1 MQINLKKMSPT
12 AKIPT
17 RGSAMAAGYDLYA
30 DLAQPITIHPHT
42 TAMIST
48 GIAVE
53 IPEGYF
59 GGIFARSGLAAREML
74 RPGNCVGVVDSDYRN
89 EIKVALHSDGE
100 EDHVIEPGERIAQ
113 LVIIP
118 FLSVEFRETEK
129 LGETERGMGGF
140 GSTGK

>member
-1 MQINLKKMSPT
+1 MQINLKK
-12 AKIPT
+12 I
-17 RGSAMAAGYDLYA
+17 AAGYDLYA
-30 DLAQPITIHPHT
+30 DLAEPITIHPHT

-100 EDHVIEPGERIAQ
+100 EDRVIEPGERIAQ

>member
-1 MQINLKKMSPT
+1 MQINLKK
-12 AKIPT
+12 I
-17 RGSAMAAGYDLYA
+17 AAGYDLYA
-30 DLAQPITIHPHT
+30 DLAEPITVHPHT

-100 EDHVIEPGERIAQ
+100 EDRVIERESVLHSLSSSRFFPSSSERPKS
-113 LVIIP
+113 L
-118 FLSVEFRETEK
+118 EK
-129 LGETERGMGGF
+129 QNAVWAALGPQESKSPTKR
-140 GSTGK
+140 

>member
-1 MQINLKKMSPT
+1 
-12 AKIPT
+12 
-17 RGSAMAAGYDLYA
+17 MAAGYDLYA
-30 DLAQPITIHPHT
+30 DLAEPITVHPHT

-48 GIAVE
+48 GIVVE

-59 GGIFARSGLAAREML
+59 GGIFARSGLAVREML

-100 EDHVIEPGERIAQ
+100 EDRVIEPGERIAQ